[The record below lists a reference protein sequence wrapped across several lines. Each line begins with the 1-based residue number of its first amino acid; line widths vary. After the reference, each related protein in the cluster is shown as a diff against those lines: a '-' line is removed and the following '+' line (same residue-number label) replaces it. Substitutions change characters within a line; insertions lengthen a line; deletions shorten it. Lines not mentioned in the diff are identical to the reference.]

1 VGWRL
6 PGCRFDRLTKTP
18 FPRFQQMVGFSF
30 RFCYDESFG
39 WESMKRFARAVVF
52 IAVAYLPALFGAQFL
67 PGPWYEALRKP
78 AWTPPGWIFGPV
90 WTLLYLMIGIAGF
103 LAWEKGGPG
112 GRFRPFAIYGL
123 QLLAN
128 ALWSWLFFGL
138 HRPGLALTDLVL
150 LWLLLLVNIALFA
163 GRSKAAAWLLAPYL
177 GWITFAGALNLA
189 VFRLNS

>member
-1 VGWRL
+1 MERQPRGRRTHL
-6 PGCRFDRLTKTP
+6 LTKVP
-18 FPRFQQMVGFSF
+18 LNRFQQMVGFSF
-30 RFCYDESFG
+30 RFCYDESFR